1 MKRGFSMAVA
11 ITFSTPGAVSVIAT
25 LTPAE
30 LDAGAIYTAYVFG
43 APGSA
48 QVRRVRDR

>member
-30 LDAGAIYTAYVFG
+30 LDAGATYTAYVFG